1 MFYCRFYLF
10 CAIQVVLAHGV
21 HLFGIS
27 CDFFG
32 YSGQE
37 PTANVAIDIDAAK
50 FWDIVEAGLKR
61 YSEA

>member
-21 HLFGIS
+21 HLLGIG

-32 YSGQE
+32 YSGQMGDVFH
-37 PTANVAIDIDAAK
+37 NLIIG
-50 FWDIVEAGLKR
+50 F
-61 YSEA
+61 

>member
-27 CDFFG
+27 CDFFS
-32 YSGQE
+32 YSGQLGDVFH
-37 PTANVAIDIDAAK
+37 NLIIG
-50 FWDIVEAGLKR
+50 F
-61 YSEA
+61 